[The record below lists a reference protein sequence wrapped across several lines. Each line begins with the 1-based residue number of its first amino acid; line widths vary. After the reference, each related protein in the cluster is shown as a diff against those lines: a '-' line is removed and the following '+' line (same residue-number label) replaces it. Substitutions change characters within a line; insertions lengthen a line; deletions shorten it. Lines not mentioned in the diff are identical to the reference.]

1 MRSSN
6 MMGITVWCPSYGKAA
21 QLGSVGQLWKTHMS
35 LLLHAMFGAAFD
47 AQENRVLMLPSLH
60 GSVPLLMGFLL
71 FFLHPIVNG
80 VAARYGLKI
89 L

>member
-1 MRSSN
+1 
-6 MMGITVWCPSYGKAA
+6 
-21 QLGSVGQLWKTHMS
+21 
-35 LLLHAMFGAAFD
+35 MFGAAFD
-47 AQENRVLMLPSLH
+47 AQENCVLVLPSLH

-71 FFLHPIVNG
+71 FFLYPIVNG